1 MKIYYAI
8 TIIDDLSLGV
18 TSATVN
24 SANTLDYIPGSAI
37 MGALASKI
45 YSESTPDIITMA
57 DELFQK
63 NEAFFSNCLP
73 LFPLNNNPS
82 KLARA
87 LPVPLCRKACHTC
100 AQVKFLH
107 S

>member
-45 YSESTPDIITMA
+45 Y
-57 DELFQK
+57 
-63 NEAFFSNCLP
+63 
-73 LFPLNNNPS
+73 
-82 KLARA
+82 
-87 LPVPLCRKACHTC
+87 
-100 AQVKFLH
+100 
-107 S
+107 